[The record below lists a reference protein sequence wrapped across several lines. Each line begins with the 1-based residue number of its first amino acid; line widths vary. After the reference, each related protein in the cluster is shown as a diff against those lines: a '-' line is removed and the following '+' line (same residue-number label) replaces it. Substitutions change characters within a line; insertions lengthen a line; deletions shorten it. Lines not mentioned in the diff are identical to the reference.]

1 VSTAPAQARETR
13 PQGFTPLAAAPPKVR
28 NAAQAPEIH
37 SFTREVLVPAVAV
50 TLIAIL
56 RLLLARSLGWAPP
69 FIFFVPAVIF
79 AGWFGGIRAGLV
91 ATALGVTIGWC
102 ILVPPA
108 FTLFKGNAELVARLI
123 IFIFGGYSL
132 SVLSSHWRVSKIE
145 ISRQEQR
152 FRSTFENAAV
162 GMAHVAPDGRWLRVN
177 QRLYEILG
185 ESAGPLFSG
194 KWTDLNGGSES
205 IDEAR
210 KIRNL
215 LSGDIT
221 SYSIEKQ
228 CRRVDGS
235 AVWVSLTVS
244 LERDESGK
252 PDYFIAVFEDVS
264 ARKQAEESLQVNLLQ
279 LQATFDGMAEP
290 ALLADADGKVL
301 ATNSAYLSLFEFT
314 HPPRTRYEVFETFE
328 LSSADGQLF
337 DPATSPFIRA
347 LNGEVIRELEFK
359 GRNRQTGRILHFTS
373 GAAPVRDAR
382 GNVAAVILTCHDIT
396 ERKRAEEALERTNEA
411 LERSNMVLRQFA
423 YAAAHDLREP
433 LRNVAISSE
442 LLARRHPAARVPE
455 IRRLLDTN
463 VEGARRMHQM
473 VMDLLEYANTVD
485 FPAGETSLTDTSA
498 AFERAV
504 ANLKQTI
511 EENHAVI
518 SNDTLP
524 DLRVADVHLVQLFQ
538 NLIGNSLKYRKPDEV
553 PAVHVSAQRTSKEWV
568 ISVHDNGIGFEP
580 EYKDRIFGLFKR
592 LHTRGEY
599 PGTGI
604 GLAICARIV
613 EQYGG
618 RIWAESSPDEGS
630 TFHFSLPHL
639 S

>member
-1 VSTAPAQARETR
+1 MPPVVPTVDTPLPTGRSAREIS
-13 PQGFTPLAAAPPKVR
+13 PFVR
-28 NAAQAPEIH
+28 E
-37 SFTREVLVPAVAV
+37 FVVPAGSIV
-50 TLIAIL
+50 LIAL
-56 RLLLARSLGWAPP
+56 MRFLLGHRLGPTPP
-69 FIFFVPAVIF
+69 FLLFVPAVIF
-79 AGWFGGIRAGLV
+79 AGWFGGMQGGLV
-91 ATALGVTIGWC
+91 ATGLGVFFGWC
-102 ILVPPA
+102 IFVPPA
-108 FTLFKGNAELVARLI
+108 FVLFKGNAELWTRLA
-123 IFIFGGYSL
+123 IFVLGGYTL
-132 SVLSSHWRVSKIE
+132 SVLSAHWRVAKIE

-152 FRSTFENAAV
+152 FRSTFENVAV

-177 QRLYEILG
+177 QRLCEILG
-185 ESAGPLFSG
+185 ETRARLLASR
-194 KWTDLNGGSES
+194 WTDLNGAES
-205 IDEAR
+205 TGEAR
-210 KIRNL
+210 KIRDL
-215 LSGDIT
+215 LANAIS

-228 CRRVDGS
+228 CRRADGS
-235 AVWVSLTVS
+235 FVWVSLTVS
-244 LERDESGK
+244 LERNDHGK
-252 PDYFIAVFEDVS
+252 PEYFIAVFEDVS
-264 ARKQAEESLQVNLLQ
+264 GRKHAEQSLQVNLRQ

-290 ALLADADGKVL
+290 ALLADAHGNVI
-301 ATNSAYLSLFEFT
+301 ATNTAYLTLFELK

-328 LSSADGQLF
+328 LSSAEGEVF
-337 DPATSPFIRA
+337 DPATSPFTRA
-347 LNGEVIRELEFK
+347 LNGELIRELEFR
-359 GRNRQTGRILHFTS
+359 GRNRRTGRIVHFTS
-373 GAAPVRDAR
+373 GAAPVRDAQ

-463 VEGARRMHQM
+463 VEGAHRMHQM

-485 FPAGETSLTDTSA
+485 FPAGETALTDASVA
-498 AFERAV
+498 LNRAV

-511 EENHAVI
+511 EENQATVT
-518 SNDTLP
+518 NDPLP
-524 DLRVADVHLVQLFQ
+524 ELRIAEVHLLQLFQ
-538 NLIGNSLKYRKPDEV
+538 NLIGNSLKYRKPDEA
-553 PAVHVSAQRTSKEWV
+553 PHVHVSASRNGKDWV

-618 RIWAESSPDEGS
+618 RIWAESSPNEGS
-630 TFHFSLPHL
+630 TFHFALPHL